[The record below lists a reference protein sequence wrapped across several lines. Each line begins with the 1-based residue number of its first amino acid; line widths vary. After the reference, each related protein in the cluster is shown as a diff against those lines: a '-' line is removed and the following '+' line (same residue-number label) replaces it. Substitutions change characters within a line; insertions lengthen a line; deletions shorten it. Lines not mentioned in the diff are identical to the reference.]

1 MLRGGKRMKKIAL
14 MLICMLVVPVLA
26 SADLTIEEKTSVR
39 GFMGIW
45 GSEGT
50 EVTYIKGDM
59 MRSESDTQKMG
70 MGSHRGMEN
79 PPPAVTIIRMDK
91 GLIWY
96 VNTLDK
102 TYMESPF
109 EPLPE
114 TDEENA
120 PGFGVVDVTV
130 EETSETK
137 EVMGK
142 TCDGVKAAITFE
154 TQGSEGLVSETVD
167 VMFWMNSEVKS
178 LAEMREFWENM
189 IEMSQSQKQKV
200 PMGDVME
207 QLWEKVGKDGKVP
220 LAMDMSVTSSSLDPD
235 EEAQMKE
242 AAEAMNSMMAGR
254 EGEEAAGGEDDMAMH
269 MSREIVS
276 ISDEKLP
283 DSLFEVPKDY
293 RKAKAIRMW

>member
-1 MLRGGKRMKKIAL
+1 MLRGGERMKKIAL

-189 IEMSQSQKQKV
+189 VEMSQSQKQKV

-276 ISDEKLP
+276 ISDDKLP

>member
-1 MLRGGKRMKKIAL
+1 MLRGGERMKKIAL